1 MYIRKNTSGL
11 YAVQKMINGNRYN
24 TTFDHKPSKKEIDMW
39 VAELSI
45 NTPKSPKNVAKMN
58 FDEAVHKYISVNE
71 NVLSPT
77 TIRSYES
84 VLRNLS
90 EDFKK
95 IELVRFDE
103 DVVQKEINDYSVGR
117 SPKTVRNAYGL
128 IVRVL
133 GIYRKDLHLKCNLP
147 QKEKKK
153 ETYIPTPAE
162 AKAII
167 EEVKGTKYEIAFRLG
182 CYGLRRSEVL
192 ALQYPDDLD
201 GNILTVNKALVQ
213 DKDNN
218 WVVKTTKTTDST
230 REIYI
235 SDELVALIHERQA
248 FFDGYGGKI
257 NQRLHEVQKK
267 LGIEKFR
274 LHDLRGYFATELS
287 QAGLSE
293 ADILRLGGWSKTNS
307 DVMKNVY
314 RHSRIQ
320 GDLEAMK
327 NASKIINM

>member
-1 MYIRKNTSGL
+1 MYIQRTSSGAYSVRKQ
-11 YAVQKMINGNRYN
+11 VNGKRYT

-45 NTPKSPKNVAKMN
+45 NAPKSSKNVVKMDFN
-58 FDEAVHKYISVNE
+58 EAVQRYLTVNE

-77 TIRSYES
+77 TIRAYES

-90 EDFKK
+90 EGFKATT
-95 IELVRFDE
+95 LVRFDE

-133 GIYRKDLHLKCNLP
+133 GIYRKDLRLKCNLP

-153 ETYIPTPAE
+153 ETYIPTPTE

-167 EEVKGTKYEIAFRLG
+167 EEVKGTRYEIPFRLG

-192 ALQYPDDLD
+192 ALQYPDDLN

-218 WVVKTTKTTDST
+218 WVVKVTKTTDST

-235 SDELVALIHERQA
+235 SDELVALIHEKQV

-267 LGIEKFR
+267 LGIEQFR

-327 NASKIINM
+327 NASKIIDM